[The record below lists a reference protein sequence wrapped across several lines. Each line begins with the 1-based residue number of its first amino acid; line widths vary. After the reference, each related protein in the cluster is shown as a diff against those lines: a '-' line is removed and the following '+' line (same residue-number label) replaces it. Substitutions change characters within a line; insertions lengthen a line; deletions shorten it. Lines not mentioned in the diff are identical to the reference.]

1 MNGESLYKYVSI
13 KGLKKILKGSIRFT
27 QPGAFNDPFD
37 LLPELVIHKD
47 DHGKNLPISFD
58 ISAERRNPS
67 VGEVDNVEENFVSSD
82 LTSRNIVKD
91 LNKLIGIFCLSKTS
105 NSLLMWSHYAD
116 KYTGDIVEFD
126 AGNAIFSG
134 QIDVEYRKKRQRKDL
149 NSYLAT
155 PIPISEIC
163 VKSVDWEYEE
173 EVRIIRK
180 LFDCINIEK
189 EDPRGFP
196 IYVQKIP
203 QECIKS
209 IILGERTAIID
220 QKKIYHLVKNTEI
233 GLSLS
238 AIDNNGYQFR
248 RELIKLPGPQSKLL
262 GPVVSPR
269 TAHIFSDLK
278 TPLGDFAR
286 SMINRHPLS
295 YIVNN
300 TL

>member
-1 MNGESLYKYVSI
+1 MNAESLYKYVDI
-13 KGLKKILKGSIRFT
+13 RGLTRILEGSIRFT

-47 DHGKNLPISFD
+47 DHEKNLAISFD
-58 ISAERRNPS
+58 LSAERRNPTI
-67 VGEVDNVEENFVSSD
+67 GEVDMVDEGFVSSD
-82 LTSRNIVKD
+82 LTSRNIVKN
-91 LNKLIGIFCLSKTS
+91 LNKLIGILCLSRSS
-105 NSLLMWSHYAD
+105 NSVLMWSHYAD
-116 KYTGDIVEFD
+116 QYTGAIIEFD
-126 AGNAIFSG
+126 AKNAFFSG
-134 QIDVEYRKKRQRKDL
+134 QIDIEYTEKRQRKDL

-163 VKSVDWEYEE
+163 VKSIDWKYEE

-220 QKKIYHLVKNTEI
+220 QRKIYYLVKNTEI

-248 RELIKLPGPQSKLL
+248 RELIKLSGPQSKLL
-262 GPVVSPR
+262 GPVISPR

-286 SMINRHPLS
+286 FMINRHPLS
-295 YIVNN
+295 CIVNN

>member
-1 MNGESLYKYVSI
+1 MNAESLYKYVDI
-13 KGLKKILKGSIRFT
+13 RGLTRILEGSIRFT

-47 DHGKNLPISFD
+47 DHEKNLTISFD
-58 ISAERRNPS
+58 LSAERRNPP
-67 VGEVDNVEENFVSSD
+67 VGEVDMVDEGFVSSD

-91 LNKLIGIFCLSKTS
+91 LNKLIGILCLSRSS
-105 NSLLMWSHYAD
+105 NSVLMWSHYAD
-116 KYTGDIVEFD
+116 QYTGAIIEFD
-126 AGNAIFSG
+126 AKSAFFSG
-134 QIDVEYRKKRQRKDL
+134 QIDIEYREKRQRKDL

-155 PIPISEIC
+155 PIPLSEIC
-163 VKSVDWEYEE
+163 VKSILWEYEE

-180 LFDCINIEK
+180 LFDCINTEE

-220 QKKIYHLVKNTEI
+220 QREIYHLVKNTEI

-248 RELIKLPGPQSKLL
+248 RELIKLSGPQSKLL
-262 GPVVSPR
+262 VPVISPR

-286 SMINRHPLS
+286 FMINRHPLS
-295 YIVNN
+295 CIVNN